1 MLFPF
6 KYTIFCSRTF
16 RNRQK
21 VAKTLPEIFS
31 GTQQNIEI
39 KQKRPSCMSSETEYK
54 DKSWCS
60 SLIANYSFLLPSPLR
75 SGISL
80 QIRREKSFSY
90 HSAGFWWSSCSW
102 PLGEVNCFEKATV
115 SEHLNASLLNHIQDT
130 NFITFWALYRWTSK
144 RHFYIV
150 FQFSSEA

>member
-1 MLFPF
+1 MLNRCYFLSNTPF
-6 KYTIFCSRTF
+6 SVAEHLETDKKWLQHSQRFLVEHNSILKSSR
-16 RNRQK
+16 K
-21 VAKTLPEIFS
+21 GWV
-31 GTQQNIEI
+31 
-39 KQKRPSCMSSETEYK
+39 
-54 DKSWCS
+54 
-60 SLIANYSFLLPSPLR
+60 
-75 SGISL
+75 ISL

-115 SEHLNASLLNHIQDT
+115 SEHLDASLLNHIQDT
-130 NFITFWALYRWTSK
+130 NSVSFWALYRWTSK